1 MRLSEQ
7 NGENDEFSKQIKFRR
22 SRIIRQYRNKNK
34 YAKTANVIIFISLY
48 LFIIDP
54 LLFFVNWFSGATFL
68 SFFQISF
75 ILVNCG
81 VKYFAF
87 YPYLFFGST
96 LFYIVFMISTNNRKK
111 LKWLWVIF
119 TSGFFW
125 WIFVLM
131 FSFGR
136 QGFGL

>member
-75 ILVNCG
+75 ILVNSG

-96 LFYIVFMISTNNRKK
+96 LFYLT
-111 LKWLWVIF
+111 
-119 TSGFFW
+119 
-125 WIFVLM
+125 
-131 FSFGR
+131 
-136 QGFGL
+136 